1 MFHSDLHLGSSQNSG
16 PIFVP
21 LHMYYS
27 LKTLKGED
35 CIGDYIGVIKRD
47 AGSLDSGSS

>member
-1 MFHSDLHLGSSQNSG
+1 MFHSDLHLGSSQNSS
-16 PIFVP
+16 PIWVP
-21 LHMYYS
+21 FHMYYRPKS
-27 LKTLKGED
+27 LEGED